1 MGDKTDSSLPSSA
14 AGEVSSSNRRKY
26 IKGGTPEK
34 IDYPTDRINNGV
46 WTKLDNA
53 EKDSGEKIR
62 FGINNT
68 KKTDGAFILY
78 GINFDELEK
87 QGNIT
92 ISRNLTP
99 FDKRVY
105 IAVSAIYN
113 QTGNIMSAGQ
123 IYAAMGNDGKPAAS
137 HIQKIQN
144 SLTKMGAARIYMKS
158 SEEVGEDMEAMN
170 IVYKGPLL
178 PFEQISV
185 YINGGLSDSAIH
197 VFREPPLMSFAKE
210 RHQVTT
216 ISRRLLSGPLN
227 QSESN
232 LTLEDYL
239 IGRIATMKRN
249 SIKRKLLYTEIYESC
264 GIETKKQRERALDK
278 ITRLLT
284 YYRTCGWIRG
294 YRSEKNGIVI
304 LL

>member
-87 QGNIT
+87 Q
-92 ISRNLTP
+92 S
-99 FDKRVY
+99 Y
-105 IAVSAIYN
+105 
-113 QTGNIMSAGQ
+113 GNIMSAGQ